1 MKAKKIIKITFLALL
16 ALIAA
21 VLVNTCIYVFAGQY
35 KSVEKLS
42 KGQELSL
49 YECCS
54 IYVTHLTMCFVGYP
68 IAPEAARECLKLHF
82 TDRDTVY
89 FNWHN
94 FSGSKKL
101 EEAHRQL
108 IDKPDGSSVRISWNG
123 NKDYSPFSGEHRLAI
138 AANPCTLTKI
148 RYLEFECF
156 PDEYWYTITTST
168 EYPKYSRTEFNFKK
182 FKIVFNEGLFRYLQ
196 DKGWLHKY
204 TAVYHLSADQ

>member
-42 KGQELSL
+42 KGQDLSL

-54 IYVTHLTMCFVGYP
+54 IYATHLTMCFVGYP

-82 TDRDTVY
+82 MDKDTVY
-89 FNWHN
+89 FNRHN
-94 FSGSKKL
+94 FTGSKKL
-101 EEAHRQL
+101 EEAHSQL
-108 IDKPDGSSVRISWNG
+108 IGKPDGSSVRISWNG
-123 NKDYSPFSGEHRLAI
+123 NKDYSPFSCEHRLAI
-138 AANPCTLTKI
+138 AANPCTLTKV

-168 EYPKYSRTEFNFKK
+168 EYPKY
-182 FKIVFNEGLFRYLQ
+182 
-196 DKGWLHKY
+196 
-204 TAVYHLSADQ
+204 

>member
-1 MKAKKIIKITFLALL
+1 MKAKKIIRITFLALL

-49 YECCS
+49 YECWS
-54 IYVTHLTMCFVGYP
+54 MYATHLTMCFVGYP
-68 IAPEAARECLKLHF
+68 IAPEAARECIKLHF

-94 FSGSKKL
+94 FSRSKKL

-138 AANPCTLTKI
+138 AANPCTLTKV

-168 EYPKYSRTEFNFKK
+168 EYPKYSRTEFNFRK

>member
-1 MKAKKIIKITFLALL
+1 MKARKTIRIIFLTLL
-16 ALIAA
+16 ALIVA
-21 VLVNTCIYVFAGQY
+21 VLVNTCIYVFAGQFR
-35 KSVEKLS
+35 SVEKLS

-54 IYVTHLTMCFVGYP
+54 IYATHLTMCFVGYP

-138 AANPCTLTKI
+138 AANPCTLTKV

-168 EYPKYSRTEFNFKK
+168 EYPKYSRTEFNFRK

>member
-16 ALIAA
+16 ALISA

-54 IYVTHLTMCFVGYP
+54 IYATHLTMCFVGYH

-82 TDRDTVY
+82 TDKATVC

-101 EEAHRQL
+101 EDAHRQL

-123 NKDYSPFSGEHRLAI
+123 NKDYSPFSGERRLAI
-138 AANPCTLTKI
+138 AANPCTLTKV

-182 FKIVFNEGLFRYLQ
+182 FKIVINEGLFRYLQ

>member
-54 IYVTHLTMCFVGYP
+54 IYATHLTMCFVGYP

-82 TDRDTVY
+82 TDRDTLY

-138 AANPCTLTKI
+138 AANPCTLTKV

-156 PDEYWYTITTST
+156 PEDRKS
-168 EYPKYSRTEFNFKK
+168 
-182 FKIVFNEGLFRYLQ
+182 V
-196 DKGWLHKY
+196 
-204 TAVYHLSADQ
+204 V

>member
-1 MKAKKIIKITFLALL
+1 MKAKKIIKITFLTLL

-54 IYVTHLTMCFVGYP
+54 IYATHLTMCFVGYP

-82 TDRDTVY
+82 TDKDTVY
-89 FNWHN
+89 FNRHN

-101 EEAHRQL
+101 EEAHCVSCL
-108 IDKPDGSSVRISWNG
+108 TSLK
-123 NKDYSPFSGEHRLAI
+123 
-138 AANPCTLTKI
+138 AA
-148 RYLEFECF
+148 
-156 PDEYWYTITTST
+156 
-168 EYPKYSRTEFNFKK
+168 
-182 FKIVFNEGLFRYLQ
+182 Q
-196 DKGWLHKY
+196 
-204 TAVYHLSADQ
+204 

>member
-1 MKAKKIIKITFLALL
+1 MKAKKIFKITFLALL

-54 IYVTHLTMCFVGYP
+54 IYATHLTMCFVGYP

-138 AANPCTLTKI
+138 AANPCTLTKV

-182 FKIVFNEGLFRYLQ
+182 FKIVIN
-196 DKGWLHKY
+196 
-204 TAVYHLSADQ
+204 

>member
-1 MKAKKIIKITFLALL
+1 MKVKKIIKITFLVLL

-54 IYVTHLTMCFVGYP
+54 IYATHLTMCFVGYP

-82 TDRDTVY
+82 TDRDTIY

-123 NKDYSPFSGEHRLAI
+123 NKDYSPFSCEHRLAI
-138 AANPCTLTKI
+138 AANPCTLTKV
-148 RYLEFECF
+148 RNLEFECF

-168 EYPKYSRTEFNFKK
+168 EYPKYSRTEFNFRK
-182 FKIVFNEGLFRYLQ
+182 FKIVINEGLFRYLQ

-204 TAVYHLSADQ
+204 KAVYNLYADQ

>member
-54 IYVTHLTMCFVGYP
+54 IYATHLTMCFVGYP

-123 NKDYSPFSGEHRLAI
+123 NKEIGRASCRER
-138 AANPCTLTKI
+138 
-148 RYLEFECF
+148 
-156 PDEYWYTITTST
+156 
-168 EYPKYSRTEFNFKK
+168 
-182 FKIVFNEGLFRYLQ
+182 V
-196 DKGWLHKY
+196 
-204 TAVYHLSADQ
+204 

>member
-1 MKAKKIIKITFLALL
+1 MKVKKLIKITFLTLL
-16 ALIAA
+16 VLIAA

-42 KGQELSL
+42 KGQKLSL

-54 IYVTHLTMCFVGYP
+54 IYATHLTMCFVGYP

-138 AANPCTLTKI
+138 AANPCTLTKV

>member
-1 MKAKKIIKITFLALL
+1 MKAKNIIKITFLALL

-21 VLVNTCIYVFAGQY
+21 VLVNTCIYVFAGQH

-54 IYVTHLTMCFVGYP
+54 IYATHLTICFVGYH

-82 TDRDTVY
+82 TDKDTVY

-138 AANPCTLTKI
+138 AANPCTLTKV

>member
-54 IYVTHLTMCFVGYP
+54 IYATHLTMCFVGYP

-108 IDKPDGSSVRISWNG
+108 IDKPDCSSVRISWNG

-138 AANPCTLTKI
+138 AANPCTLTKV

-196 DKGWLHKY
+196 DKGLLHKY

>member
-1 MKAKKIIKITFLALL
+1 MIAKKIIKITFLTLL
-16 ALIAA
+16 ALIAT
-21 VLVNTCIYVFAGQY
+21 VLVNTCIYVFAGQN

-54 IYVTHLTMCFVGYP
+54 IYATHLTMCFVGYP

-82 TDRDTVY
+82 TDRDTIY

>member
-21 VLVNTCIYVFAGQY
+21 VLVNTCIYVFAGPY
-35 KSVEKLS
+35 KSVETLS

-54 IYVTHLTMCFVGYP
+54 IYATHLTMCFVGYP

-82 TDRDTVY
+82 TDKDTVY
-89 FNWHN
+89 FNRPN
-94 FSGSKKL
+94 FTGSKKL
-101 EEAHRQL
+101 EEAHSQL
-108 IDKPDGSSVRISWNG
+108 IGKPDGSSVRISWNG
-123 NKDYSPFSGEHRLAI
+123 NKDYSPFSCEHRLAI
-138 AANPCTLTKI
+138 AANPCTLTKV

-156 PDEYWYTITTST
+156 PDESWYTITTST
-168 EYPKYSRTEFNFKK
+168 EYPKYSRTEFNFRK
-182 FKIVFNEGLFRYLQ
+182 FKIVINEGLFRYLQ

>member
-1 MKAKKIIKITFLALL
+1 MIAKKIIKITFLALL

-21 VLVNTCIYVFAGQY
+21 VLVNTCIYVFAGQN
-35 KSVEKLS
+35 KSVVKLY

-54 IYVTHLTMCFVGYP
+54 IYATHLTMCFVGYP

-138 AANPCTLTKI
+138 AANPCTLTKV

-182 FKIVFNEGLFRYLQ
+182 FKIVINEGLFRYLQ